1 MINPSLLPGPPV
13 TFQSLAPAAAPA
25 PAPRSPVS
33 LGTNM
38 EELLKGIPPNVSI
51 PTNADQPP
59 GEFIL
64 EWLMQLL
71 PRGLFSIKS
80 QEYYFYDSAHFS
92 ELHNSQHIISLLSGV
107 SAVRLSTLERQL
119 SSPGIPGTSR
129 HLSGDQGLAFRGQG
143 PGRHLSGDQVNQVRL
158 R

>member
-1 MINPSLLPGPPV
+1 MINPSLLLGPPV

-80 QEYYFYDSAHFS
+80 TIFMILHTSLSCTTLNTSSLFS
-92 ELHNSQHIISLLSGV
+92 
-107 SAVRLSTLERQL
+107 
-119 SSPGIPGTSR
+119 
-129 HLSGDQGLAFRGQG
+129 
-143 PGRHLSGDQVNQVRL
+143 QVCPL
-158 R
+158 